1 MTFSH
6 NEATFDCAGQLLES
20 KPRNVRQSADV
31 GKRVHCLL
39 FPCGTSLPALHYRIT
54 AINDKRRH
62 LGAVS
67 YFESCTPFN
76 RASYSEHQW
85 RENTP
90 LYGACQAENT
100 ISCVYYTHA
109 RALPAK
115 PSVFRVLP
123 LFTRYCPGVQCPIS
137 TVPGKEKFSSRPV
150 KAGVSRIYSQADP
163 GSTPQC

>member
-1 MTFSH
+1 MTFSP
-6 NEATFDCAGQLLES
+6 NEPTFDCAGQLLES

-85 RENTP
+85 REN
-90 LYGACQAENT
+90 N
-100 ISCVYYTHA
+100 
-109 RALPAK
+109 
-115 PSVFRVLP
+115 
-123 LFTRYCPGVQCPIS
+123 
-137 TVPGKEKFSSRPV
+137 SSIW
-150 KAGVSRIYSQADP
+150 GVSSGKHNILCLLYQC
-163 GSTPQC
+163 STAPC